1 MDTTAEP
8 QARRPGGKSRPKS
21 PAVSKDALAAR
32 IVGAFGRQ
40 FLAQTDDG
48 RVLPCVPR
56 GKRTEAVCGDRV
68 LLSPGDPP
76 LAIASVLPRRNALWR
91 EDMWRSKMFAAN
103 LDRVLLVTAT
113 HPGVQHGLIGRAL
126 IAADAAG
133 IPVTLLLNKCDLP
146 QAEAARSEM
155 ALYRSLGYEV
165 VELSVRSAP
174 DAARQA
180 LAPLL
185 SGQTCLLLGA
195 SGVGKS
201 SLTNL
206 LVPQALAAT
215 REISIALSAGKH
227 TTTATRL
234 YTIPDLPEGS
244 VLMDSPG
251 FQSFGL
257 HHLSLSQLQH
267 AFPELRARL
276 GQCRFHNCTH
286 RNEPGCVFTA
296 DPQAITPARLQLYRT
311 LYEELSATPPR

>member
-1 MDTTAEP
+1 MNSSVAP
-8 QARRPGGKSRPKS
+8 QAARPRRTDK
-21 PAVSKDALAAR
+21 PAPPDAASAIRAR
-32 IVGAFGRQ
+32 IVAAFGRH
-40 FLAQTDDG
+40 FLARADDG
-48 RVLPCVPR
+48 RLLPCVPR
-56 GKRTEAVCGDRV
+56 GKRSEAVCGDQV
-68 LLSPGDPP
+68 LLAPGDPP
-76 LAIASVLPRRNALWR
+76 LAIDRVLPRRNALWR
-91 EDMWRSKMFAAN
+91 EDQWRSKMFAAN
-103 LDRVLLVTAT
+103 IDRVLLVTAAA
-113 HPGVQHGLIGRAL
+113 PGVNHGLIGRAL

-146 QAEAARSEM
+146 QAEAARAEAS
-155 ALYRSLGYEV
+155 LYRDLGYDV

-174 DAARQA
+174 DAARQT
-180 LAPLL
+180 LLPLL

-206 LVPQALAAT
+206 LVPDAAAAT
-215 REISIALSAGKH
+215 GEISAALSAGRH

-234 YTIPDLPEGS
+234 YPIPGLPAGS
-244 VLMDSPG
+244 DLMDSPG

-257 HHLSLSQLQH
+257 HHLSVSQLQH
-267 AFPELRARL
+267 AFPEIRARL

-311 LYEELSATPPR
+311 IHAELTAPQPR